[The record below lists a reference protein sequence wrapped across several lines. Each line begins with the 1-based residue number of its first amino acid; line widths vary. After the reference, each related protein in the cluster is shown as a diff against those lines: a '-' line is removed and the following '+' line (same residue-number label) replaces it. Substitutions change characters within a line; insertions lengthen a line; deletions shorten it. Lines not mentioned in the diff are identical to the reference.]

1 MQQTNSSQLLYD
13 NIVTFLTKKG
23 TKKWKKQNKKTT
35 FRHNVK
41 DDLNNIV
48 GWTEKHNASA
58 CICACLWA
66 SVEYPGRAGKEAN
79 GHGKISDSV
88 APCQYPVCWKSV
100 FVCVCMH
107 KLEQRA
113 LQDKCVFLCGESR
126 GPVHTASLP
135 TSSCANQA
143 KTERFFL
150 QGNKQSAHSVLAG
163 EP

>member
-1 MQQTNSSQLLYD
+1 MDMAKFQTL
-13 NIVTFLTKKG
+13 
-23 TKKWKKQNKKTT
+23 W
-35 FRHNVK
+35 HP
-41 DDLNNIV
+41 
-48 GWTEKHNASA
+48 ASTQ
-58 CICACLWA
+58 
-66 SVEYPGRAGKEAN
+66 SVEK
-79 GHGKISDSV
+79 
-88 APCQYPVCWKSV
+88 VCL
-100 FVCVCMH
+100 CVCMH

-150 QGNKQSAHSVLAG
+150 QGNKQSAHSVPAG